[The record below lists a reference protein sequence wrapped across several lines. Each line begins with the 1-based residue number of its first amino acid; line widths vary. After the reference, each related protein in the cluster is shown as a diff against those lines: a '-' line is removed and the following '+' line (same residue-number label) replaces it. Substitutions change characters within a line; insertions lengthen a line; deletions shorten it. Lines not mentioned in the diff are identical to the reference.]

1 MAFFT
6 DDISI
11 NTIIG
16 IDSKFSGNLSVNG
29 FLRIDGDVDGNIETS
44 GKVFIGEKARVRGN
58 ITAASAEVC
67 GIVLGDITA
76 PKKIT
81 LFSSSAVIGDVT
93 TRNIEIESNGIFHGH
108 CISLKSEERYSESV
122 SSYSDEKIIKS
133 KVI

>member
-16 IDSKFSGNLSVNG
+16 IDSKFIGNISVSG
-29 FLRIDGDVDGNIETS
+29 FLRIDGDVDGNIETT
-44 GKVFIGEKARVRGN
+44 GKIFIGEKARVRGN
-58 ITAASAEVC
+58 ITASSAEIC

-76 PKKIT
+76 PKKIK
-81 LFSSSAVIGDVT
+81 LFSSSAVIGDIT
-93 TRNIEIESNGIFHGH
+93 TRNIEIEDNGIFHGH
-108 CISLKSEERYSESV
+108 CISLKSEELYSESV

-133 KVI
+133 KVL

>member
-16 IDSKFSGNLSVNG
+16 IDSKFSGNISVNG
-29 FLRIDGDVDGNIETS
+29 FIRIDGDVDGNVETT
-44 GKVFIGEKARVRGN
+44 GKIFVGEKARIRGN
-58 ITAASAEVC
+58 INAASAEIC
-67 GIVLGDITA
+67 GIVLGDIIA
-76 PKKIT
+76 PKKIK
-81 LFSSSAVIGDVT
+81 LFASSAVIGDLT
-93 TRNIEIESNGIFHGH
+93 TQNIEIEDKGIFHGH
-108 CISLKSEERYSESV
+108 CIGLQKEEEYSNSV

>member
-16 IDSKFSGNLSVNG
+16 LDSRFSGNISVNG

-44 GKVFIGEKARVRGN
+44 GNIFIGEKARVRGN
-58 ITAASAEVC
+58 ITASSAEVC
-67 GIVLGDITA
+67 GIVLGDIVA
-76 PKKIT
+76 PKKIK
-81 LFSSSAVIGDVT
+81 LFSSSAVIGDLT
-93 TRNIEIESNGIFHGH
+93 TRNIEIEGNGIFHGH
-108 CISLKSEERYSESV
+108 CISLTSEERYSESV
-122 SSYSDEKIIKS
+122 SSYSDEKIIRS